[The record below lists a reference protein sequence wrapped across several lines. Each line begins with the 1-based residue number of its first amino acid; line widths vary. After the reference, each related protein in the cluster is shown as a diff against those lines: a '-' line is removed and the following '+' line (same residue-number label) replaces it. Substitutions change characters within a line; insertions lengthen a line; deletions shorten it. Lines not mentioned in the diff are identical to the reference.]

1 MGKRILRSDSEA
13 RPEIGSAP
21 DDQDVLRVS
30 GLVRGS
36 DRGSFLLMPVRRPT
50 IDTSAALAEVRAVYA
65 ELDARPVERACIR
78 RTECCKFKL
87 TGSTPLVTKGE
98 ALLAARALRASGRK
112 KLPDPVDPVA
122 GSCPM
127 LDPRGKCIIYQDRPF
142 GCRTHFCEAAGGPYT
157 RREVLD
163 LIRRLEHVDA
173 LLAGDGSHGFERA
186 LSVALVELE
195 DNATKTKR

>member
-1 MGKRILRSDSEA
+1 
-13 RPEIGSAP
+13 
-21 DDQDVLRVS
+21 
-30 GLVRGS
+30 
-36 DRGSFLLMPVRRPT
+36 MPVRRPT
-50 IDTSAALAEVRAVYA
+50 IDPAAALAEVRAVYA
-65 ELDARPVERACIR
+65 ELEARPVERTCIR

-112 KLPDPVDPVA
+112 KLPAPVDTVA

-127 LDPRGKCIIYQDRPF
+127 LDPRGKCIIYKDRPF
-142 GCRTHFCEAAGGPYT
+142 GCRTHFCDAAGGPYS

-173 LLAGDGSHGFERA
+173 LLAGDGSHSLERA
-186 LSVALVELE
+186 VEIVLNE
-195 DNATKTKR
+195 DEPGARMR